1 MGFLYSSAEEILMQS
16 VIAKRPVQETKK
28 CVCVCVFFK
37 KWVLTYEHNRTCC
50 LFGRACDGVLGGK
63 QVALTS
69 VPNMRSGKSK

>member
-1 MGFLYSSAEEILMQS
+1 M
-16 VIAKRPVQETKK
+16 
-28 CVCVCVFFK
+28 CVCVCFFQ
-37 KWVLTYEHNRTCC
+37 EMGAN